1 MTAERR
7 WQNQIPPLPTVRQLG
22 NFSSQVITFPGF
34 ETSAYAKSC
43 ESSSPGTTGFLQ
55 GLLQDEA
62 VASLSCATLLCQEL
76 QYHQAMTATFGFK
89 SRPERGSQITLR
101 VFQAHCLHS
110 SPPLQKPASFQ
121 AALPSLPLHKTP
133 VYVTSGLRRAER
145 SPGEEEVYFLPGAP
159 LTKP

>member
-89 SRPERGSQITLR
+89 SRPERQPDYITGLPGTLPS
-101 VFQAHCLHS
+101 FQ
-110 SPPLQKPASFQ
+110 PPLTETC
-121 AALPSLPLHKTP
+121 L
-133 VYVTSGLRRAER
+133 
-145 SPGEEEVYFLPGAP
+145 LPGSTPLPAAP
-159 LTKP
+159 